1 VSDLIRPPVA
11 RRPEEALELV
21 SQALSDGDLE
31 AALAQYEKGALLA
44 YWPQCWPR
52 GDNPPGPPRQG
63 RPPGDDPPGTPR
75 KTRYHD
81 NGNEDVGQ
89 ALASF
94 MALRLPLS
102 VRITTV
108 LESPELALV
117 ICERRVAGTGPDGE
131 QIRLTGQGC
140 AVLRPQPDGAWR
152 IAADAWSVGTG
163 LPLDPPEIPPA
174 AAGDPV
180 RCEGQG
186 RPPHHLKPGHDHH
199 QRRERPRRP
208 GRVLRRLGRQHR
220 RDARPARA

>member
-1 VSDLIRPPVA
+1 VTKVSDLIRPPAA

-44 YWPQCWPR
+44 YWPEASS
-52 GDNPPGPPRQG
+52 GGN
-63 RPPGDDPPGTPR
+63 DD
-75 KTRYHD
+75 
-81 NGNEDVGQ
+81 GNADVRQ
-89 ALASF
+89 ALGGF

-131 QIRLTGQGC
+131 QVRLSGYGC

-152 IAADAWSVGTG
+152 IAADAWQVGTE
-163 LPLDPPEIPPA
+163 LPLDPPEIPPGP
-174 AAGDPV
+174 AGDPV
-180 RCEGQG
+180 PCEGQG
-186 RPPHHLKPGHDHH
+186 GQPHH
-199 QRRERPRRP
+199 
-208 GRVLRRLGRQHR
+208 
-220 RDARPARA
+220 

>member
-1 VSDLIRPPVA
+1 MSDLIRPPVA

-44 YWPQCWPR
+44 YWPQARRAPR
-52 GDNPPGPPRQG
+52 H
-63 RPPGDDPPGTPR
+63 DDGT
-75 KTRYHD
+75 D
-81 NGNEDVGQ
+81 DVGQ
-89 ALASF
+89 ALTSF

-102 VRITTV
+102 VRITSV

-131 QIRLTGQGC
+131 QVRLSGLGC

-152 IAADAWSVGTG
+152 IAADAWSAGTE
-163 LPLDPPEIPPA
+163 LPFDPPEIPPA

-180 RCEGQG
+180 HCEG
-186 RPPHHLKPGHDHH
+186 PGGPM
-199 QRRERPRRP
+199 RE
-208 GRVLRRLGRQHR
+208 
-220 RDARPARA
+220 A

>member
-44 YWPQCWPR
+44 YWPQYWPR
-52 GDNPPGPPRQG
+52 
-63 RPPGDDPPGTPR
+63 GDDPPGTPR
-75 KTRYHD
+75 RTRGTSYH
-81 NGNEDVGQ
+81 GNDDVGQ

-102 VRITTV
+102 VRITSV

-131 QIRLTGQGC
+131 QVQLTGHGC

-152 IAADAWSVGTG
+152 IAADAWSVGAE

-174 AAGDPV
+174 S
-180 RCEGQG
+180 
-186 RPPHHLKPGHDHH
+186 
-199 QRRERPRRP
+199 RRP
-208 GRVLRRLGRQHR
+208 GQTNHG
-220 RDARPARA
+220 PFG

>member
-1 VSDLIRPPVA
+1 MSDLIRPPVA

-21 SQALSDGDLE
+21 AQALSDGDLE

-52 GDNPPGPPRQG
+52 GD
-63 RPPGDDPPGTPR
+63 DPPGTPR
-75 KTRYHD
+75 GTSYD
-81 NGNEDVGQ
+81 GNGNDVGQ

-102 VRITTV
+102 VRITSV

-131 QIRLTGQGC
+131 QVRLNGHGC

-152 IAADAWSVGTG
+152 IAADAWSVGAEH
-163 LPLDPPEIPPA
+163 PLDPPEIPPA

-186 RPPHHLKPGHDHH
+186 GPPHH
-199 QRRERPRRP
+199 
-208 GRVLRRLGRQHR
+208 
-220 RDARPARA
+220 